1 MLSKKLQ
8 AACNAPVV
16 VDDGSISFVGSA
28 KYEFTHTGSGSYNYD
43 DVTISFASS
52 AVAAAQAGDL
62 AIIYIC
68 NDDNNSSTGSTPS
81 DWYAYGL
88 SDYGAQNKAYVKTLT
103 SSDVSFSVTWSDS
116 SGNDRINPAA
126 IMMVF
131 RNAGI
136 KTVYYHSQYSEARI
150 PDIASIDA
158 DDAMVSLVGATIAS
172 RTPVW
177 PTTNY
182 SDSAVSAVSSGPSYD
197 YLRADAGYDL
207 DPGSSFS
214 EHTIYTG
221 GLRGITFL
229 LHKQNPEAQGA
240 AVSSTDLPSTV
251 VCYTHGVGDAN
262 DNDTIDG
269 WYRTSDGQLWKSDEL
284 FKSEGSTYYTG
295 QFARGTTYYGY
306 EREYG
311 RNTSNPVDR
320 LVIETPGEW
329 WDNTNYDA
337 RTDTSSVYDGD
348 HPLYYEGYASSYSI
362 YYTGR
367 WVNTWMR
374 DYLPAQVQAGANS
387 LCIEFW
393 MFNYGYDSYNY
404 TQYSWWMHYGGYW
417 NDGHGFDMWNR
428 GYPSSYVNICPG
440 IYHGA
445 ASSNAVYANTG
456 TTGDNPVSTW
466 HSFPYASTVDNDDA
480 DYGPEWFH
488 WSFLWDFQNGRV
500 AIHRNG
506 TEIVA
511 ETNTSRYTASNF
523 NPKPST
529 DTNLANEYGAL
540 VFGCPAGVS
549 SYYGRARASV
559 CEFIVSIDDTTKQA
573 RWGNSFTPANTP
585 LIEGGGT

>member
-68 NDDNNSSTGSTPS
+68 NDDNNDNTGTTPS
-81 DWYAYGL
+81 GWYRYSL
-88 SDYGAQNKAYVKTLT
+88 SDYGAQNQAYVKTLT

-116 SGNDRINPAA
+116 SSNDRINPAA

-136 KTVYYHSQYSEARI
+136 KSEGGVRYHSQYSEARI
-150 PDIASIDA
+150 PGIASLDA
-158 DDAMVSLVGATIAS
+158 DDAMVTFVGAEIAS
-172 RTPVW
+172 RTPSW

-182 SDSAVSAVSSGPSYD
+182 SDSAVSAVSGTF
-197 YLRADAGYDL
+197 LRADAGYDL

-214 EHTIYTG
+214 EHTIYTA
-221 GLRGITFL
+221 GLRGITFIL
-229 LHKQNPEAQGA
+229 NKQNPEAQGA

-251 VCYTHGVGDAN
+251 VCYTHGVGDRN
-262 DNDTIDG
+262 DADTIDG

-295 QFARGTTYYGY
+295 QFARGTTYYGGY
-306 EREYG
+306 RYYG
-311 RNTSNPVDR
+311 IFDRNEFR
-320 LVIETPGEW
+320 RVIETPGEW
-329 WDNTNYDA
+329 WDNSPYETRD
-337 RTDTSSVYDGD
+337 DTSSVYDGD
-348 HPLYYEGYASSYSI
+348 HPLYYEGNTSTYYI

-393 MFNYGYDSYNY
+393 MFNYGYDSYYY
-404 TQYSWWMHYGGYW
+404 TNNVWWMHYGGFF
-417 NDGHGFDMWNR
+417 NGGHGFDMWNR
-428 GYPSSYVNICPG
+428 DHASSATNICPG
-440 IYHGA
+440 IYHGPGY
-445 ASSNAVYANTG
+445 SNSVHANTG

-466 HSFPYASTVDNDDA
+466 AMTPYGYASDNYDS
-480 DYGPEWFH
+480 DYGAEWFH

-506 TEIVA
+506 VEIAA

-523 NPKPST
+523 EPAPSS
-529 DTNLANEYGAL
+529 DTNLSNEYGAM
-540 VFGCPAGVS
+540 VFGCPAGVAS
-549 SYYGRARASV
+549 SYGRAKASV